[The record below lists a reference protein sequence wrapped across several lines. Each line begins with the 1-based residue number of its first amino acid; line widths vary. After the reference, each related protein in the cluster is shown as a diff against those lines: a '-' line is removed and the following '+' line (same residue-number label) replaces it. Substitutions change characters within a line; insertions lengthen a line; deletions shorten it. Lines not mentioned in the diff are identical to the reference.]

1 MVVARPR
8 LLELGSGLSY
18 IHLLQHGVHRTV
30 FLMLAEC
37 QSKSE
42 GDLSAM
48 HGEDNFEE
56 WISDGEVDDGD
67 LHDDPDG
74 DLGASILTA
83 HTWPGRTRSA
93 CPRHRNR
100 TQQVTRAH
108 AGRARTSTSNVPPV
122 R

>member
-1 MVVARPR
+1 
-8 LLELGSGLSY
+8 
-18 IHLLQHGVHRTV
+18 
-30 FLMLAEC
+30 MLAEC

-83 HTWPGRTRSA
+83 HTWADAISMSEAEFDAELPTHGHVE
-93 CPRHRNR
+93 CGPR
-100 TQQVTRAH
+100 
-108 AGRARTSTSNVPPV
+108 
-122 R
+122 